1 MTSVGLVAAAA
12 AVGEPVEGAPA
23 GVGARRPGVEGAG
36 AVRKPVV
43 VPAAL
48 VGRGTAVAPER
59 TPALEAVSYRLP
71 VAVVVAASLIVPA
84 AVP

>member
-12 AVGEPVEGAPA
+12 TVGEAVVA
-23 GVGARRPGVEGAG
+23 GVGVRRPGVEGAG

-48 VGRGTAVAPER
+48 GGRGTAVAPER

-71 VAVVVAASLIVPA
+71 VAVPVPVIA
-84 AVP
+84 AVAVS